1 MSDEAAVN
9 PYAPPPVSRASG
21 EFHGDPFAAP
31 GQYLPAPRGTRL
43 LASSF
48 DGMLLLA
55 LTIPGL
61 LIVLRSLQ
69 SETDAMRTYGVIG
82 GVVVAALAALA
93 LLSYQWYLVATRG
106 QSLAKRWLGI
116 RIVRLDGSA
125 PGFVHGVVLRVWV
138 LSAAGLVPF
147 AGSLVGLADALA
159 IFGRDSRC
167 LHDYLAGTV
176 VIQA

>member
-9 PYAPPPVSRASG
+9 PYAAPPASSASG
-21 EFHGDPFAAP
+21 DLLASHHAEPD
-31 GQYLPAPRGTRL
+31 QYLLAPRGKRL
-43 LASSF
+43 LASSL
-48 DGMLLLA
+48 DGMLLLP

-61 LIVLRSLQ
+61 LIVLRSLE
-69 SETDAMRTYGVIG
+69 SENEATRTYGVIA